1 MDETSDQIERHIQ
14 ETRNDL
20 GDNLNELGDKVKK
33 AVDWRAQFEERP
45 GTMLGLAFGGGII
58 LSALLSSGRR
68 SRTTYAGAGSPR
80 GRNVWTP
87 SGPSST
93 PPASKPSE
101 TRQGVEA
108 LADALVGVAVSRAS
122 RFIDSLVPGFER
134 EFSSAK
140 AGKSTSS
147 RSRSDSGTSRT
158 PTPSLDRPL
167 LEPTDSYSS

>member
-1 MDETSDQIERHIQ
+1 METSDQIERHIR
-14 ETRNDL
+14 ETRSDL

-33 AVDWRAQFEERP
+33 TLDWRVQFEERP

-68 SRTTYAGAGSPR
+68 SRTTYAGAGSSR
-80 GRNVWTP
+80 RRNVGTP
-87 SGPSST
+87 SGPPST
-93 PPASKPSE
+93 LPTSKPSE

-108 LADALVGVAVSRAS
+108 LADALVGVAVNRAS

-140 AGKSTSS
+140 AGKSAS
-147 RSRSDSGTSRT
+147 SRSDSGSSRT
-158 PTPSLDRPL
+158 STPRLDQPP
-167 LEPTDSYSS
+167 LEPTDSCAS